1 MIVKINEPS
10 CQRPAVMS
18 QGYQRLP
25 STVVRLAGSFLAL
38 SLCFNFQTAAAKPL
52 KGATTGVT
60 LHVEPDESYA
70 PVLAFIQSAQ
80 KTLDFNIYQLN
91 DTTIQNALAEAAAR
105 GVRVRVMATWQTFPA
120 NSGIDDPT
128 SSTFNKNV
136 PVLASLK
143 SQGVETAL
151 SPFMYTYSHEKTMI
165 ADGHTAKGRAL
176 IMDFNS
182 QPSYFGPSGW
192 PGEEGTRGFAIVNEI
207 AENVKQIQ
215 QVFDADWKRVK
226 PKSYNNPYLVWSPNG
241 AGYKP
246 LSSGQDRILELLDSA
261 KNTLDLYA
269 LLIDYQTFQQH
280 LEAACKRGVKVRVL
294 TNASTEANATNPF
307 TYAQLLEMSKAG
319 IQFSFNPQINGGS
332 LFVHSKT
339 IIRDAGD
346 AAPMAFIGSENP
358 GDYVSMNAERE
369 LGILI
374 ANEPIVER
382 VSTTFERDWQSA
394 SPLQFKDGIP
404 VNPFVPQ

>member
-1 MIVKINEPS
+1 MNVKIYEPS
-10 CQRPAVMS
+10 GHSPEVAAKGQ
-18 QGYQRLP
+18 QRL
-25 STVVRLAGSFLAL
+25 VGGLFRLAGGFLAL
-38 SLCFNFQTAAAKPL
+38 SLSVVPLIADAKPL

-70 PVLAFIQSAQ
+70 PVLAFIQSAK

-91 DTTIQNALAEAAAR
+91 DPTIQAALAEAAAR
-105 GVRVRVMATWQTFPA
+105 GVHVRVMATWQTFPA

-128 SSTFNKNV
+128 SSTFNRNV

-143 SQGVETAL
+143 AQGVETAL

-226 PKSYNNPYLVWSPNG
+226 PKSYNNPYLIWSPNG
-241 AGYKP
+241 AGFKP
-246 LSSGQDRILELLDSA
+246 MSSGQDRILELLDTA
-261 KNTLDLYA
+261 KDTLDLYA

-294 TNASTEANATNPF
+294 TNASTQANATNPF
-307 TYAQLLEMSKAG
+307 TYAQLVEMSSAG
-319 IQFSFNPQINGGS
+319 VQFSFNPQINGGS

-346 AAPMAFIGSENP
+346 AAHMAFIGSENP

-374 ANEPIVER
+374 ANDSIVER
-382 VSTTFERDWQSA
+382 VSATFERDWQSA
-394 SPLQFKDGIP
+394 TPLQFKDGIP

>member
-1 MIVKINEPS
+1 MKILEPS
-10 CQRPAVMS
+10 VQRGALTGKRQRRPA
-18 QGYQRLP
+18 GNLTRL
-25 STVVRLAGSFLAL
+25 TGSLLAL
-38 SLCFNFQTAAAKPL
+38 SLCFTSLAVEANPL
-52 KGATTGVT
+52 KGATSGVT
-60 LHVEPDESYA
+60 LHIEPDESYA
-70 PVLAFIQSAQ
+70 PVLAFIQSAK

-91 DTTIQNALAEAAAR
+91 DTTIQTALADAAAR

-143 SQGVETAL
+143 AQGVETAL

-165 ADGHTAKGRAL
+165 ADGHTSKGRAL

-246 LSSGQDRILELLDSA
+246 LSSGQDRILELIDSA

-269 LLIDYQTFQQH
+269 LLIDYQTFQEH

-294 TNASTEANATNPF
+294 TNASTQANATNPF
-307 TYAQLLEMSKAG
+307 TFAQLLEMSKAG

-339 IIRDAGD
+339 ILRDAGN

-369 LGILI
+369 LGMLI
-374 ANEPIVER
+374 ANDSIVKR
-382 VSTTFERDWQSA
+382 VSMTFERDWQSA
-394 SPLQFKDGIP
+394 SSLQFKDGIP

>member
-1 MIVKINEPS
+1 MKIHEPS
-10 CQRPAVMS
+10 AQRGALT
-18 QGYQRLP
+18 GKRQRLP
-25 STVVRLAGSFLAL
+25 AGNLTHLTGSLLAF
-38 SLCFNFQTAAAKPL
+38 SLCFTCLGVDAKPL
-52 KGATTGVT
+52 KGATSGVT
-60 LHVEPDESYA
+60 LHIEPDESYA
-70 PVLAFIQSAQ
+70 PVLAFIQSAK

-91 DTTIQNALAEAAAR
+91 DTTIQTALAQAVAR

-143 SQGVETAL
+143 AQGVETAL

-215 QVFDADWKRVK
+215 KVFDADWKRVK
-226 PKSYNNPYLVWSPNG
+226 PQSYNNPYLIWSPNG
-241 AGYKP
+241 TGYKP
-246 LSSGQDRILELLDSA
+246 MSSGQERILELLDSA

-294 TNASTEANATNPF
+294 TNASSQSNATNPF

-339 IIRDAGD
+339 IIRDAGY
-346 AAPMAFIGSENP
+346 AAHMAFIGSENP

-374 ANEPIVER
+374 ANDSIVEQ